1 MDKNK
6 ETINNPVDAAV
17 YNRISLFAI
26 DQLTKMNEG
35 TFKAEDYNAKLE
47 DVVIEIRNMFM
58 GLSEAGLL

>member
-26 DQLTKMNEG
+26 DQLIKMNEG
-35 TFKAEDYNAKLE
+35 TFKAEDYHAKLK
-47 DVVIEIRNMFM
+47 DVVVDIRNMFM
-58 GLSEAGLL
+58 KLKEMDLL